1 VIKSVQDAGSQIS
14 SDDFTKDMGLG
25 QVAGLWAGAGD
36 MTEAMK
42 TVTLMVDAKDNETEL
57 SPRHT
62 VTRKLTDSGLLRM
75 L

>member
-1 VIKSVQDAGSQIS
+1 
-14 SDDFTKDMGLG
+14 MGLG